1 MLNRH
6 FGSVVVS
13 QGGDVSTPP
22 APSWGSSSL
31 DERYFWI
38 DVGSFMDRFEEKA
51 LALTS
56 SSDPD
61 IQGLIT
67 LLLPRRYIDLK
78 HPALTSWLDLLVS
91 KGLINSTE
99 KALILTPRT
108 TAQERHIAGLAQ
120 PTD

>member
-1 MLNRH
+1 MNRH

-13 QGGDVSTPP
+13 QVGDTSTPP
-22 APSWGSSSL
+22 APSWSSSSL
-31 DERYFWI
+31 DERYFWV
-38 DVGSFMDRFEEKA
+38 DVGSFMDRFGAKA

-56 SSDPD
+56 STDPD
-61 IQGLIT
+61 VQGLIT

-78 HPALTSWLDLLVS
+78 HPALPVWLDLLVS
-91 KGLINSTE
+91 KGLITSEE
-99 KALILTPRT
+99 KSSVLVPRT